1 MSGLAEP
8 IIVAK
13 PTTTTWLIR
22 SCTYQKHIMLE
33 DRRKVGMMIDWAC
46 QKKEGKITKEVAM
59 EMKIK
64 LNLISIVLLRRK
76 KVTLTK
82 KNYKIIDHFK
92 MRGKILIYKVKK
104 DMISLR
110 KEKAT
115 SPFPSEIPAS
125 SWKAITPSNWLNPA
139 PQIIS

>member
-1 MSGLAEP
+1 
-8 IIVAK
+8 
-13 PTTTTWLIR
+13 
-22 SCTYQKHIMLE
+22 
-33 DRRKVGMMIDWAC
+33 
-46 QKKEGKITKEVAM
+46 M

-92 MRGKILIYKVKK
+92 MRGKNLIYKAKK
-104 DMISLR
+104 DMISLL